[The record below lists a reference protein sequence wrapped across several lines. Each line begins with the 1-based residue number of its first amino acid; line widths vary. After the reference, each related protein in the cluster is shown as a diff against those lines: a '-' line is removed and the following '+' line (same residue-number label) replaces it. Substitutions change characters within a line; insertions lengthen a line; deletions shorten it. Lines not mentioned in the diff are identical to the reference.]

1 MTFELIAILI
11 AGIGGAGIGLFLK
24 RVLRLPLPAWTAPAV
39 AGLCMIV
46 MSIWSEYNW
55 FARLQ
60 AGIPEGVQL
69 AHTGE
74 TASPLRPWTY
84 AVPLVTE
91 AFLVDTRRWER
102 NPQAPDLVLAQ
113 VFRFARWQGNQEMVV
128 MFDCAKAQRVDVTAN
143 VTFTETGEMSGGTW
157 VPLDAADPILKA
169 ACHGG

>member
-69 AHTGE
+69 AHAG
-74 TASPLRPWTY
+74 TA
-84 AVPLVTE
+84 
-91 AFLVDTRRWER
+91 TRRR
-102 NPQAPDLVLAQ
+102 
-113 VFRFARWQGNQEMVV
+113 
-128 MFDCAKAQRVDVTAN
+128 
-143 VTFTETGEMSGGTW
+143 
-157 VPLDAADPILKA
+157 PIWCWHRCSALPAGRAIRKSW
-169 ACHGG
+169 